1 MALLGRKQIN
11 DADDRRWED
20 VDVPEWG
27 GEVRILGLS
36 GTARNAYEKSLV
48 QLGPNGSVQRVN
60 LENATARLLQA
71 CLVDENFELLYPDK
85 EGLAEVGAKNG
96 AVLQRLHKVAQGLS
110 GLGKSAVEDAAGN
123 SEAAPSG
130 SSTSD

>member
-1 MALLGRKQIN
+1 MALLGRKQITA
-11 DADDRRWED
+11 ADDRRWED
-20 VDVPEWG
+20 VPVPEWG

-36 GTARNAYEKSLV
+36 GTARNAYEASLV
-48 QLGPNGSVQRVN
+48 QMGPNGSVQRVK

-71 CLVDENFELLYPDK
+71 CLVDENFEALYPDK
-85 EGLAEVGAKNG
+85 EGLAELGAKNG

-110 GLGKSAVEDAAGN
+110 GLGKNAVEDAAGN
-123 SEAAPSG
+123 SEAAQSG